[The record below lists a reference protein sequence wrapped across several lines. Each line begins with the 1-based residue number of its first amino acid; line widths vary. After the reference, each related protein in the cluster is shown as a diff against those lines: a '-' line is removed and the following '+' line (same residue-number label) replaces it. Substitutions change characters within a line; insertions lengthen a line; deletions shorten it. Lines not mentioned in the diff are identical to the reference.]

1 MKLSDYLKL
10 GWEQLRRRVVVTA
23 LCCMGIAIGSAS
35 IIVALSFGESIN
47 HYSKEQMSYYIK
59 SDEITVRS
67 GQAPEAS
74 SGDAGA
80 LKPYELSKAKIDMM
94 RTLPHVKAL
103 ATYQTLDQ
111 FQFEIDN
118 KRGYLNNLY
127 ATELDSL
134 EAFGSEFA
142 QGGSSDMDNSII
154 LSYGATM
161 GLIDEQLSRASR
173 SRELQNQLSER
184 EASDSWRN
192 QMMIPY
198 PVYQKQIILK
208 PQLYLSNGTEIAS
221 LQFPLRVVGILK
233 KPEGVPDDVVMN
245 MKTAYISPALG
256 HKLRDA
262 IAEETSNVGKKSS
275 GSSSQTQSAEP
286 EYGEVKIKVDDSS
299 RVREVEEL
307 VKKLKLSTETNLYRE
322 EQMQG
327 ELVILRLVFGGV
339 GLFILFVAS
348 ISIIVAMT
356 MSTYQRR
363 RQIGIM
369 KVLGANLRQI
379 RNMFMVES
387 ALLGVLGGM
396 CGILLSY
403 WVIWGINIAVLR
415 FSPPRSGAQQEILFI
430 SPWILPVGLFFAVLT
445 GVLSGIYPA
454 VKASR
459 TDALT
464 AIKRD

>member
-1 MKLSDYLKL
+1 MKPFDYLRL
-10 GWEQLRRRVVVTA
+10 GWEQLRRRLVVTA
-23 LCCMGIAIGSAS
+23 LCAMGIAIGSAS

-47 HYSKEQMSYYIK
+47 HYSRTQMSYYMK

-67 GQAPEAS
+67 GQAPNTDSA
-74 SGDAGA
+74 DTNAN
-80 LKPYELSKAKIDMM
+80 KPYELNKAKIDIL
-94 RTLPHVKAL
+94 RTLPNVKAI
-103 ATYQTLDQ
+103 ATYQTFNQ
-111 FQFEIDN
+111 FQFEVDS
-118 KRGYLNNLY
+118 KKGYINNVY
-127 ATELDSL
+127 ATELDTL
-134 EAFGSEFA
+134 EAFGYELQ
-142 QGGSSDMDNSII
+142 QGGAADLDNTII

-161 GLIDEQLSRASR
+161 GLFDAQMSKAR
-173 SRELQNQLSER
+173 SQVLQNQLDSR
-184 EASDSWRN
+184 EATDNWRR
-192 QMMIPY
+192 QMLISY
-198 PVYQKQIILK
+198 PIYQKQIVLK
-208 PQLYLSNGTEIAS
+208 PQIFRSDGIEISNLS
-221 LQFPLRVVGILK
+221 FPLRVVGILK

-245 MKTAYISPALG
+245 MKTAFISPAMG
-256 HKLRDA
+256 KKLREA
-262 IAEETSNVGKKSS
+262 MTTANANESKKSGGS
-275 GSSSQTQSAEP
+275 GNSTIKVEP
-286 EYGEVKIKVDDSS
+286 EFNEVKMKVDNSS
-299 RVREVEEL
+299 HVRELEEL
-307 VKKLKLSTETNLYRE
+307 IKKLKLSAETNIHRE

-327 ELVILRLVFGGV
+327 ELVILRLVFGGA

-387 ALLGVLGGM
+387 ALLGVLGGA

-403 WVIWGINIAVLR
+403 WVIWGINIAVQR
-415 FSPPRSGAQQEILFI
+415 FSPPRSGAEQEILFI
-430 SPWILPVGLFFAVLT
+430 SGWILPVGLFFAVLT